1 MILTT
6 QQLARATDAPI
17 ARAAL
22 WLGHLKTAMQAF
34 QINTPRRGA
43 AFLAQLAHESGRLV
57 YVRELWGPTVAQS
70 RYEGRAD
77 LGNSQPGDGSRYR
90 GRGLIQ
96 TTGRANYAATRD
108 GLRKAGYAAPDFI
121 TEPARLEEREWAAMS
136 AAWFW
141 TDHKRLNALAD
152 TGTAADFVTI
162 TRRING
168 GINGLAD
175 RQNLWKGAKAALQVP
190 E

>member
-1 MILTT
+1 MILAV

-17 ARAAL
+17 ARAAP
-22 WLGHLKTAMQAF
+22 WLTPLMAAMQAF

-57 YVRELWGPTVAQS
+57 YVRELWGPTVAQ
-70 RYEGRAD
+70 RGYEGRRD
-77 LGNSQPGDGSRYR
+77 LGNTQPGDGSRYR

-108 GLRKAGYAAPDFI
+108 GLRAAGHSAPDFEA
-121 TEPARLEEREWAAMS
+121 EPMRLEEREWAALS

-141 TDHKRLNALAD
+141 TAYKRLNALAD
-152 TGTAADFVTI
+152 TGTEPDFITI

-175 RQNLWKGAKAALQVP
+175 RQNLWKGAKAALQVSP
-190 E
+190 

>member
-1 MILTT
+1 MILTV
-6 QQLARATDAPI
+6 QQLARATDSPI
-17 ARAAL
+17 GRAAP
-22 WLGHLKTAMQAF
+22 WLSPLKAAMQAF

-43 AFLAQLAHESGRLV
+43 AFLAQLTHESGRLV

-77 LGNSQPGDGSRYR
+77 LGNTQPGDGSRYR
-90 GRGLIQ
+90 GRALIQ

-108 GLRKAGYAAPDFI
+108 GLRKAGPATPDFVA
-121 TEPARLEEREWAAMS
+121 EPARLEEREWAALS

-141 TDHKRLNALAD
+141 TDYKRLNPLAD
-152 TGTAADFVTI
+152 TGTMADFVTI

-168 GINGLAD
+168 GINGLSD

-190 E
+190 A